1 MRVLIIN
8 TSERIGGA
16 AIAANRL
23 MDALKNNGIKAKM
36 LVRDKQTEQ
45 ISVVGLKKSWWK
57 VWQFIWE
64 RVIIWKA
71 NKFKKHNLFEVD
83 IANTGTD
90 ITSLPEFKQADVI
103 HLHWINQGMLSLTD
117 IRRIIDSGKP
127 IVWTMHDMWPCTG
140 ICHHARQ
147 CNKYQQECKNC
158 PYLLNGG
165 SPRDLSNKVFLQ
177 KKELYNNS
185 SIVFVTCSQWLKGQA
200 EKSALLDKHTVIN
213 IPNPININ
221 LFKPRNK
228 QEARTRCNFPAD
240 KRIILFGAAKPMDK
254 RKGVDYFIESCNL
267 LVQKHPE
274 LKDQIGIAIYG
285 KQSEQIVPLL
295 PFETYDLKYI
305 SSEKELVNVYNAID
319 LYATPS
325 LEENLPNT
333 IMEAMAC
340 GVPCVGF
347 NVGGIPEMID
357 HLHNGYVAEYKS
369 AEDFANG
376 IYWTLTEGEYDMLS
390 EEANRKVTACYSEG
404 TIAKKYIEVYN
415 KITGDHA

>member
-1 MRVLIIN
+1 M
-8 TSERIGGA
+8 
-16 AIAANRL
+16 
-23 MDALKNNGIKAKM
+23 
-36 LVRDKQTEQ
+36 
-45 ISVVGLKKSWWK
+45 
-57 VWQFIWE
+57 
-64 RVIIWKA
+64 
-71 NKFKKHNLFEVD
+71 
-83 IANTGTD
+83 
-90 ITSLPEFKQADVI
+90 
-103 HLHWINQGMLSLTD
+103 
-117 IRRIIDSGKP
+117 
-127 IVWTMHDMWPCTG
+127 
-140 ICHHARQ
+140 
-147 CNKYQQECKNC
+147 QENPLC
-158 PYLLNGG
+158 PF
-165 SPRDLSNKVFLQ
+165 V
-177 KKELYNNS
+177 
-185 SIVFVTCSQWLKGQA
+185 IVFVTCSQWLKGQA

-240 KRIILFGAAKPMDK
+240 KRIILFGAAKPTDK

-274 LKDQIGIAIYG
+274 LKDRIGIAIYG

-390 EEANRKVTACYSEG
+390 EEASRKVTACYSEG

>member
-45 ISVVGLKKSWWK
+45 ISVVGLKKSWWR

-103 HLHWINQGMLSLTD
+103 HLHWINQGMLALTD

-147 CNKYQQECKNC
+147 CDKYQQECKNC

-165 SPRDLSNKVFLQ
+165 SPRDLSNQVFH
-177 KKELYNNS
+177 KKEKLYQTAP
-185 SIVFVTCSQWLKGQA
+185 ITFITCSEWLRTKASSSKLLKGH
-200 EKSALLDKHTVIN
+200 SICN
-213 IPNPININ
+213 IPNPINTN
-221 LFKPRNK
+221 LFKLRNK
-228 QEARTRCNFPAD
+228 QQAR
-240 KRIILFGAAKPMDK
+240 
-254 RKGVDYFIESCNL
+254 
-267 LVQKHPE
+267 
-274 LKDQIGIAIYG
+274 
-285 KQSEQIVPLL
+285 
-295 PFETYDLKYI
+295 
-305 SSEKELVNVYNAID
+305 
-319 LYATPS
+319 
-325 LEENLPNT
+325 
-333 IMEAMAC
+333 
-340 GVPCVGF
+340 
-347 NVGGIPEMID
+347 
-357 HLHNGYVAEYKS
+357 
-369 AEDFANG
+369 
-376 IYWTLTEGEYDMLS
+376 
-390 EEANRKVTACYSEG
+390 
-404 TIAKKYIEVYN
+404 N
-415 KITGDHA
+415 K